1 MAVDRW
7 MLTWGMALGTISW
20 LILWNVNNVYALL
33 FVGEDHLVEWLQFFC
48 LFLAG
53 IYFGLA
59 VLKEV
64 GVLRFFYIL
73 TTLCSFFLAME
84 EISWGQRLFN
94 IETPKTLEA
103 INTQNEIN
111 IHNLESVQRY
121 RHWYLGGVGFLGLA
135 ATFIRLSFFQPIKP
149 DRFLRFA
156 FTLTVVSALVM
167 EYGNSLF
174 GRVPIEQARDVRFYA
189 GRFSELGELAFAMA
203 ILSYARLQT
212 VRDGIK
218 TH

>member
-20 LILWNVNNVYALL
+20 LILWSVNDFYAIL
-33 FVGEDHLVEWLQFFC
+33 FVGEDYLVEWLQFFC

-53 IYFGLA
+53 IYFGLT
-59 VLKEV
+59 VLKKV
-64 GVLRFFYIL
+64 GVLRVFYIL
-73 TTLCSFFLAME
+73 AALCSFFLAME

-94 IETPKTLEA
+94 IETPKALKA
-103 INTQNEIN
+103 INAQNEIN
-111 IHNLESVQRY
+111 IHNLESLQRY

-135 ATFIRLSFFQPIKP
+135 STFITLSFFQPLKP
-149 DRFLRFA
+149 KRFLRFA
-156 FTLTVVSALVM
+156 FTLTVISALVM

-174 GRVPIEQARDVRFYA
+174 GRVPIEQAHGYRFYA

-203 ILSYARLQT
+203 ILSYARHQKFF
-212 VRDGIK
+212 DEIK

>member
-7 MLTWGMALGTISW
+7 MLTWGMALGTILW
-20 LILWNVNNVYALL
+20 LILWSVNDFYAIL

-48 LFLAG
+48 LFLAS
-53 IYFGLA
+53 IYFGLT
-59 VLKEV
+59 VLKKV

-73 TTLCSFFLAME
+73 AALCSFFLAME

-94 IETPKTLEA
+94 IETPEALKA
-103 INTQNEIN
+103 INAQNEIT

-135 ATFIRLSFFQPIKP
+135 ATFIRLSFFQPLKP

-156 FTLTVVSALVM
+156 FTLTVMSALLT
-167 EYGNSLF
+167 EYAISLF
-174 GRVPIEQARDVRFYA
+174 GRVPIEQAREYRFYA

-203 ILSYARLQT
+203 ILSYARLQK

-218 TH
+218 KH